1 MSTQLI
7 TKNHIKP
14 NIIIEELPPLNN
26 RHKLEIPA
34 DVSYCYFSEIEMF
47 KGTSGDLGYFLEH
60 TGLNVTKI
68 FDDMENG
75 NIDNLMSS
83 SIYENVDFEFDKWY
97 RNEAN
102 DMEKSVV
109 FYKFLFGLENQLNEF
124 SSSLFDYLE
133 ELNINIDKRLSF
145 SNIMKKIKTTT
156 SQVITT
162 N

>member
-60 TGLNVTKI
+60 TGLNITKI

-133 ELNINIDKRLSF
+133 ELNINIDKRLKLCKS
-145 SNIMKKIKTTT
+145 MPYGKDK
-156 SQVITT
+156 
-162 N
+162 